1 MLSLFGDGRNS
12 NSKLVPNPEADCER
26 HTRRRCERTPEAWTS
41 REGER
46 TPDAS
51 SVQSVVRKLR
61 CTGLLDV
68 LRLGG
73 AWLVREGLR
82 DGDAGI
88 PSLDRTGD
96 ALARSAAALEAWRAL
111 FASARS
117 WRPGECCTHSM
128 TATASRE
135 SLISSHKTVQRE
147 SYHDAGSSGWRAPE
161 HTHISPPT
169 QRRQQAPPP
178 LRTAQEVLGA
188 AGVGRRVLDTVVRTV
203 ACMLYL
209 FCIF

>member
-135 SLISSHKTVQRE
+135 SLISSHKQYRE
-147 SYHDAGSSGWRAPE
+147 SRTMMLAPQDGVRQSTLTSAHRPSE
-161 HTHISPPT
+161 DSKRLHHCG
-169 QRRQQAPPP
+169 QRRRCLVPQA
-178 LRTAQEVLGA
+178 L
-188 AGVGRRVLDTVVRTV
+188 VVV
-203 ACMLYL
+203 YL
-209 FCIF
+209 IL